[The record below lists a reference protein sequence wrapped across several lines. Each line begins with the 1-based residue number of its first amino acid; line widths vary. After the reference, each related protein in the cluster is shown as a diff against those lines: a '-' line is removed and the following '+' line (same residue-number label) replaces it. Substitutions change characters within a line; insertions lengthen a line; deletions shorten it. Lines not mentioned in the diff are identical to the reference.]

1 LVFAPLGLLG
11 QREPPTGRGKVR
23 MDIIEELK
31 GVVAGLAD
39 AGVDYALCGGLAM
52 AVYAMPRATLDIDLM
67 IQVDSLDEAARA
79 IEPLG
84 FAMSSAPMEF
94 QDGGIRLFRF
104 TKVDPRTTEVVILDF
119 LLVTEKTAP
128 AWESRQ
134 EFEWEGT
141 RLRVVSPEGLIL
153 LKELR
158 GSGTDRD
165 DIDYLRS
172 ISDED

>member
-1 LVFAPLGLLG
+1 
-11 QREPPTGRGKVR
+11 
-23 MDIIEELK
+23 MDIIEELR
-31 GVVAGLAD
+31 GIVARFEQ

-67 IQVDSLDEAARA
+67 IQIDSLDQAMQAV
-79 IEPLG
+79 EPLG
-84 FAMSSAPMEF
+84 FTMSSAPMEF
-94 QDGGIRLFRF
+94 HDGNVKISRLSKIDSQ
-104 TKVDPRTTEVVILDF
+104 TNEVLALDF

-128 AWESRQ
+128 AWESRRDY
-134 EFEWEGT
+134 EWEGAK
-141 RLRVVSPEGLIL
+141 LRVVSPEGLIL

-158 GSGTDRD
+158 RSGTDQD